1 MTKFPDPISLPN
13 SVPHARTRRRKQVI
27 FATTIGVCIRS
38 LVIALEFMGVY
49 LYGSSALLLDAIA
62 SCADILTSLVLIV
75 FIKLAARP
83 PDKDHPFGHG
93 RYEPLAGLQIGL
105 LMLLVGGGM
114 IIQQGLRINEMS
126 SSFVLDARAWIIP
139 FVATVLLEGCYQ
151 YLSRSAKKQHSSA
164 LAAEA
169 YHYRIDA
176 ITSLLATLAL
186 LFGLFLPDWSV
197 LLDHIGAIL
206 IALFMVVL
214 GFTAARSNV
223 HQLMDRVPDPN
234 FFERV
239 KRASM
244 RVEGVLETEKIRIQ
258 FSGPDAHVDIDV
270 EVDPHM
276 VVKEAHKI
284 SQHVRAEI
292 QKEWPAVRDVTVH
305 IEPFYPNDH

>member
-1 MTKFPDPISLPN
+1 MTKFPDPVSLPD
-13 SVPHARTRRRKQVI
+13 SVPHARVKRRRQII
-27 FATTIGVCIRS
+27 FATGIGIGIRS
-38 LVIALEFMGVY
+38 LVIGLEFFGVY

-75 FIKLAARP
+75 FIKLASRP

-105 LMLLVGGGM
+105 LMLLVGAGM
-114 IIQQGLRINEMS
+114 ILQQAFRMGEV
-126 SSFVLDARAWIIP
+126 SSFTLDTRAWIIP
-139 FVATVLLEGCYQ
+139 LIATILLEGCYQ
-151 YLSRSAKKQHSSA
+151 FLIRSAKKQHSSA
-164 LAAEA
+164 LKAEA

-186 LFGLFLPDWSV
+186 LSGVFLPNLST
-197 LLDHIGAIL
+197 LLDHFGAIL
-206 IALFMVVL
+206 IALFMVIL
-214 GFTAARSNV
+214 GLTAARSNM
-223 HQLMDRVPDPN
+223 HQLMDRMPDPN

-244 RVEGVLETEKIRIQ
+244 RVEGVLDTEKIRIQ
-258 FSGPDAHVDIDV
+258 FYGPDAHVDIDV

-276 VVKEAHKI
+276 PVKEAHKI
-284 SQHVRAEI
+284 SQHVRCEI